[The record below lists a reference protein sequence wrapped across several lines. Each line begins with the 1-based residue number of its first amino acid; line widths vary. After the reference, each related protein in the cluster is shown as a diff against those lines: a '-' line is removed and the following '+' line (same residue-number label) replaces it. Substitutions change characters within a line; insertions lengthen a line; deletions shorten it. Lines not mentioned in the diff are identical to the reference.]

1 MKVQLKCLS
10 SLSKTKGC
18 DYRTTTPVNIPEN
31 STVENVISE
40 SGVHKTDVKIIFVN
54 GKIADTGKHLAENDS
69 VTLVPA
75 VGGM

>member
-10 SLSKTKGC
+10 SLSKSHGC
-18 DYRTTTPVNIPEN
+18 DHKSETPIQLSDD
-31 STVENVISE
+31 STVEDVMSE
-40 SGVHKTDVKIIFVN
+40 AGVQKTDVKIVFVN
-54 GKIADTGKHLAENDS
+54 GKLADTGKNLADNDS

>member
-10 SLSKTKGC
+10 SLSKSKACG
-18 DYRTTTPVNIPEN
+18 YKSPTPVHVPEN
-31 STVENVISE
+31 STVASVISK
-40 SGVHKTDVKIIFVN
+40 SGVQNTDVKIIFVN
-54 GKIADTGKHLAENDS
+54 GKLADTGKHLAENDS